1 MKKQVIIALA
11 LFVSVFTFAQKKEV
25 KALEKAVKK
34 DNYAEAKALATQL
47 DSQVSA
53 MDDNLKE
60 DYYLAAAQAY
70 YANGTS
76 NNADTKKAIEN
87 ILKVDSE
94 GAEFKKI
101 IENDLLTKANKYYT
115 DQKFGQAAETFNMI
129 YKVNTDGQDYLYY
142 AAVSYIGAQDFDNAL
157 KAYLELDKLG
167 YTGEQTLYVATN
179 KETGEVDSFNS
190 KSERDLYVRGGSHTN
205 PETQTSE
212 SKSSEITKNIALIY
226 INKGEKD
233 KALAAIEKAKQS
245 NPDDVNLLINEA
257 NIYYEMGDEKKFQS
271 TLKKAIEKE
280 PNNAVL
286 HYNVGVIYMNNKE
299 IEKARESFEKVL
311 SLNPSNADAA
321 LNLSTSYL
329 EEGNSLV
336 EQMNSLGNSRADDL
350 KYEELKKKKASL
362 FEQAAQT
369 LVDFKNSNSEVPN
382 SILEQLKNIYNA
394 LGETAKAK
402 AIIAELEG
410 K

>member
-53 MDDNLKE
+53 MDDKLKE

-87 ILKVDSE
+87 ILKVGSE
-94 GAEFKKI
+94 GDEFKRI

-115 DQKFGQAAETFNMI
+115 DQKFSQAAETFNMI
-129 YKVNTDGQDYLYY
+129 YNVNPEAQDYLYY
-142 AAVSYIGAQDFDNAL
+142 TAVSYIGAQDFDNAL
-157 KAYLELDKLG
+157 ESYLELDKLG

-190 KSERDLYVRGGSHTN
+190 KSERDLYVRGGTHTN

-212 SKSSEITKNIALIY
+212 SRASEITKNIALIY

-233 KALAAIEKAKQS
+233 KALAAIEKAKQA

-257 NIYYEMGDEKKFQS
+257 NIYFEMGDEKKFQS
-271 TLKKAIEKE
+271 ILQKAIEKE
-280 PNNAVL
+280 PNNADL
-286 HYNVGVIYMNNKE
+286 HYNVGVIYMNSKE

-311 SLNPSNADAA
+311 SLKPSNADAA

-329 EEGNSLV
+329 EEGNALV
-336 EQMNSLGNSRADDL
+336 EQMNNLGTSRADDL

-369 LVDFKNSNSEVPN
+369 LVDFKNRNSKVPN

-402 AIIAELEG
+402 AITAELEG

>member
-34 DNYAEAKALATQL
+34 DNYAEAKAIATQL

-53 MDDNLKE
+53 MDDKLKE
-60 DYYLAAAQAY
+60 DYYLASAQAY
-70 YANGTS
+70 YANGSS

-87 ILKVDSE
+87 ILKAGPE
-94 GAEFKKI
+94 GAEFKRV
-101 IENDLLTKANKYYT
+101 IENDLLTKANDFYSNKNF
-115 DQKFGQAAETFNMI
+115 DKAAETFNI
-129 YKVNTDGQDYLYY
+129 LYKVNSSVQDYLYY
-142 AAVSYIGAQDFDNAL
+142 TAVSYIGANNYDKAL
-157 KAYLELDKLG
+157 DVYLQLQELG
-167 YTGEQTLYVATN
+167 YTGEETLYVATN
-179 KETGEVDSFNS
+179 KETGEVDSFS
-190 KSERDLYVRGGSHTN
+190 SSSERDLYVKSGTHIN
-205 PETQTSE
+205 PSIQKSE
-212 SKSSEITKNIALIY
+212 SKISEITKNIALIY
-226 INKGEKD
+226 VSKGENN
-233 KALAAIEKAKQS
+233 KALEAIEKAKIE

-257 NIYYEMGDEKKFQS
+257 NIYFKLGDEKKFQT
-271 TLKKAIEKE
+271 TLQKAIEME
-280 PNNAVL
+280 PNNADL

-299 IEKARESFEKVL
+299 IEKARESFQRVL
-311 SLNPSNADAA
+311 NLKPSNADAA

-336 EQMNSLGNSRADDL
+336 EQMNNLGTSRADDL

-369 LVDFKNSNSEVPN
+369 LVDFKNNNAIVPN
-382 SILEQLKNIYNA
+382 SILQQLKNIYNA

-402 AIIAELEG
+402 EISAEIEG
-410 K
+410 N

>member
-129 YKVNTDGQDYLYY
+129 YKVNPDGQDYLYY

>member
-34 DNYAEAKALATQL
+34 DNFAEAKTIATQL

-60 DYYLAAAQAY
+60 DYYLAAAKAY

-76 NNADTKKAIEN
+76 TNADTNKAIEN
-87 ILKVDSE
+87 ILKVEGE
-94 GAEFKKI
+94 GAEFKRI
-101 IENDLLTKANKYYT
+101 IENDLLTKANNFYSSK
-115 DQKFGQAAETFNMI
+115 KFNKAAETFNMM
-129 YKVNTDGQDYLYY
+129 YQVNPEAQDYLYY
-142 AAVSYIGAQDFDNAL
+142 TAVSYIGAQNFDKAL
-157 KAYLELDKLG
+157 ESYLELDKLG
-167 YTGEQTLYVATN
+167 YTGVQTEYYATN
-179 KETGEVDSFNS
+179 KASGEEEVLAKNV
-190 KSERDLYVRGGSHTN
+190 RDNYVRLGTHEKPG
-205 PETQTSE
+205 ERQTE
-212 SKSSEITKNIALIY
+212 SRASEITKNIALIY

-233 KALAAIEKAKQS
+233 KALAAIEKAKQA

-257 NIYYEMGDEKKFQS
+257 NIYFEMGDEKKFQS
-271 TLKKAIEKE
+271 ILQEAIQKE
-280 PNNAVL
+280 PNNADL

-299 IEKARESFEKVL
+299 IEKARQSFEKVL
-311 SLNPSNADAA
+311 SLKPANADAA

-329 EEGNSLV
+329 EEGNALV

-350 KYEELKKKKASL
+350 KYEELKKKKSSL
-362 FEQAAQT
+362 FDQAAQT
-369 LVDFKNSNSEVPN
+369 LVDFKNNNTSVPT
-382 SILEQLKNIYNA
+382 SVLQQLKNIYNA
-394 LGETAKAK
+394 LGEVEKAK
-402 AIIAELEG
+402 AINAEIEG

>member
-76 NNADTKKAIEN
+76 NNVDTKKAIEN
-87 ILKVDSE
+87 VLKVGSE

-101 IENDLLTKANKYYT
+101 IENDLLTKANKHYT
-115 DQKFGQAAETFNMI
+115 DQKFGQAAEIFNMI
-129 YKVNTDGQDYLYY
+129 YKVNPDGQDYLYY
-142 AAVSYIGAQDFDNAL
+142 AAVSYIGAQDFDSAL
-157 KAYLELDKLG
+157 EAYLELDKLG
-167 YTGEQTLYVATN
+167 YTGEQTFFVATN
-179 KETGEVDSFNS
+179 KQTGQVDSFTS
-190 KSERDLYVRGGSHTN
+190 KAERDVYVKSGTHIK
-205 PETQTSE
+205 PEIQKSE
-212 SKSSEITKNIALIY
+212 SKASEITKNIALIY

-233 KALAAIEKAKQS
+233 KALAAIEKAKQA

-257 NIYYEMGDEKKFQS
+257 NIYFEMGDEKKFQS
-271 TLKKAIEKE
+271 ILQKAIEKE
-280 PNNAVL
+280 PNNADL

-311 SLNPSNADAA
+311 SLKPSNADAA

-329 EEGNSLV
+329 EEGNSLI
-336 EQMNSLGNSRADDL
+336 EQMNSLGTSRADDL

-369 LVDFKNSNSEVPN
+369 LVDFKNNNSKVPN

-402 AIIAELEG
+402 AITEELEG
-410 K
+410 N

>member
-11 LFVSVFTFAQKKEV
+11 LFVSVFTLAQKKEV

-34 DNYAEAKALATQL
+34 ANYAEAKALATQL

-53 MDDNLKE
+53 MDDKLKE

-70 YANGTS
+70 YANGAS

-87 ILKVDSE
+87 ILKAGPE
-94 GAEFKKI
+94 GEEFKRG
-101 IENDLLTKANKYYT
+101 IENDLLSKANNFYSNK
-115 DQKFGQAAETFNMI
+115 KFNQAAESFKMM
-129 YKVNTDGQDYLYY
+129 YAVNPEAQDYLYY
-142 AAVSYIGAQDFDNAL
+142 TAVSYIGAQDFDNAL
-157 KAYLELDKLG
+157 ESYLELDRLG

-179 KETGEVDSFNS
+179 KETGELDSFNS
-190 KSERDLYVRGGSHTN
+190 KSERDLYVRGGTHTN
-205 PETQTSE
+205 PDTQTSE
-212 SKSSEITKNIALIY
+212 SRASEITKNIALIY

-233 KALAAIEKAKQS
+233 KALAAIEKAKQA
-245 NPDDVNLLINEA
+245 NPEDVNLLINEA
-257 NIYYEMGDEKKFQS
+257 NIYFEMGDEKKFQS
-271 TLKKAIEKE
+271 ILQKAIEME
-280 PNNAVL
+280 PNNADL

-299 IEKARESFEKVL
+299 IEKARESFQKVL
-311 SLNPSNADAA
+311 SLKPSNADAV

-336 EQMNSLGNSRADDL
+336 EQMNNLGTSRADDL
-350 KYEELKKKKASL
+350 KYEELKNKKASL
-362 FEQAAQT
+362 FEQAAQS
-369 LVDFKNSNSEVPN
+369 LVDFKNNNSNVPT

-402 AIIAELEG
+402 AIAKQIEG

>member
-47 DSQVSA
+47 NSQVSA

-87 ILKVDSE
+87 VLKVGSE
-94 GAEFKKI
+94 GTEFKRVL
-101 IENDLLTKANKYYT
+101 ENDLLTKANNFYSEK
-115 DQKFGQAAETFNMI
+115 KFNQAAEIFKMM
-129 YKVNTDGQDYLYY
+129 YAVNPDAQDYLYY
-142 AAVSYIGAQDFDNAL
+142 TAVSYIGAQDFDNAL
-157 KAYLELDKLG
+157 ESYLELDKLG
-167 YTGEQTLYVATN
+167 YTGVQTEYYATN
-179 KETGEVDSFNS
+179 KASGEEEVLAKNV
-190 KSERDLYVRGGSHTN
+190 RDNYVRLGTHEKPG
-205 PETQTSE
+205 ERQTE
-212 SKSSEITKNIALIY
+212 SRASEITRNIALIY

-233 KALAAIEKAKQS
+233 KALAAIEKAKQE

-257 NIYYEMGDEKKFQS
+257 NIYFEMGEEKKFQS
-271 TLKKAIEKE
+271 ILQKAIEKE
-280 PNNAVL
+280 PNNADL

-299 IEKARESFEKVL
+299 IEKARESFDNVMRL
-311 SLNPSNADAA
+311 DPTNANAA

-369 LVDFKNSNSEVPN
+369 LVDFKNNNSKVPN

-402 AIIAELEG
+402 AITEELEG

>member
-76 NNADTKKAIEN
+76 NNVDTKKAIEN
-87 ILKVDSE
+87 VLKVGSE
-94 GAEFKKI
+94 GTEFKRVL
-101 IENDLLTKANKYYT
+101 ENDLLTKANNFYSEK
-115 DQKFGQAAETFNMI
+115 KFNQAAEIFKMM
-129 YKVNTDGQDYLYY
+129 YAVNPDAQDYLYY
-142 AAVSYIGAQDFDNAL
+142 TAVSYIGAQDFDNAL
-157 KAYLELDKLG
+157 ESYLELDKLG
-167 YTGEQTLYVATN
+167 YTGVQTEYYATN
-179 KETGEVDSFNS
+179 KASGEEEVLAKNV
-190 KSERDLYVRGGSHTN
+190 RDNYVRLGTHEKPG
-205 PETQTSE
+205 ERQTE
-212 SKSSEITKNIALIY
+212 SRASEITRNIALIY

-233 KALAAIEKAKQS
+233 KALAAIEKAKQE

-257 NIYYEMGDEKKFQS
+257 NIYFEMGEEKKFQS
-271 TLKKAIEKE
+271 ILQKAIEKE
-280 PNNAVL
+280 PNNADL

-299 IEKARESFEKVL
+299 IEKARESFDNVMRL
-311 SLNPSNADAA
+311 DPTNANAA

-369 LVDFKNSNSEVPN
+369 LVDFKNNNSKVPN

-402 AIIAELEG
+402 AITEELEG
-410 K
+410 N

>member
-34 DNYAEAKALATQL
+34 DNYAEAKALAMQL
-47 DSQVSA
+47 DSQVSN
-53 MDDNLKE
+53 MDDDLKQ
-60 DYYLAAAQAY
+60 DYYLASALAY

-76 NNADTKKAIEN
+76 NDTDIKKAIEN
-87 ILKVDSE
+87 VLKVGSE
-94 GAEFKKI
+94 GAEFKRV
-101 IENDLLTKANKYYT
+101 IENDLLTKANNFYSEK
-115 DQKFGQAAETFNMI
+115 KFNQAAENFKMM
-129 YKVNTDGQDYLYY
+129 YAVNPEAKDYLYY
-142 AAVSYIGAQDFDNAL
+142 TAVSYIGAQDFDNSL
-157 KAYLELDKLG
+157 EAYLELDKMG
-167 YTGEQTLYVATN
+167 YTGVETMYVATN
-179 KETGEVDSFNS
+179 KETGKVDSFNS
-190 KSERDLYVRGGSHTN
+190 KSERDLYVKGGTHTN
-205 PETQTSE
+205 PEIKTSE
-212 SKSSEITKNIALIY
+212 SKASEITKNIALIY

-233 KALAAIEKAKQS
+233 KALAAIEKAKQA

-257 NIYYEMGDEKKFQS
+257 NIYFEMGDEKKFQS
-271 TLKKAIEKE
+271 ILQKAIEKE
-280 PNNAVL
+280 PNNADL

-311 SLNPSNADAA
+311 SLKPANADAA

-336 EQMNSLGNSRADDL
+336 EKMNSLGNSRADDL

-369 LVDFKNSNSEVPN
+369 LVDFKSNNAIVPN
-382 SILEQLKNIYNA
+382 SILQQLKNIYNA

-402 AIIAELEG
+402 EISAEIEG
-410 K
+410 N

>member
-34 DNYAEAKALATQL
+34 DNYAEAKAIATQL
-47 DSQVSA
+47 DSQVST
-53 MDDNLKE
+53 MDDKLKE
-60 DYYLAAAQAY
+60 DYYLAAAKAY
-70 YANGTS
+70 YANGSS

-87 ILKVDSE
+87 ILKVGSE

-101 IENDLLTKANKYYT
+101 IENDLLTKANKHYT

-129 YKVNTDGQDYLYY
+129 YKVNPDGQDYLYY

-212 SKSSEITKNIALIY
+212 SKASEITKNIALIY

-233 KALAAIEKAKQS
+233 KALAAIERAKQA

-271 TLKKAIEKE
+271 VLQQAIEKE
-280 PNNAVL
+280 PNNADL

-311 SLNPSNADAA
+311 SLKPANADAA

-369 LVDFKNSNSEVPN
+369 LVDFKNNNSKVPN

-402 AIIAELEG
+402 AITAELEG

>member
-53 MDDNLKE
+53 MDDKLKE

-87 ILKVDSE
+87 VLKVGSE

-101 IENDLLTKANKYYT
+101 IENDLLTKANKHYT

-129 YKVNTDGQDYLYY
+129 YKVNPDGQDYLYY

-212 SKSSEITKNIALIY
+212 SKASEITKNIALIY

-233 KALAAIEKAKQS
+233 KALAAIERAKQA

-271 TLKKAIEKE
+271 VLQQAIEKE
-280 PNNAVL
+280 PNNADL

-299 IEKARESFEKVL
+299 IEKARESFENVL
-311 SLNPSNADAA
+311 SLKPSNADAA

-369 LVDFKNSNSEVPN
+369 LVDFKNNNSKVPN

-402 AIIAELEG
+402 AITAELEG

>member
-87 ILKVDSE
+87 VLKVGSE
-94 GAEFKKI
+94 GTEFKRVL
-101 IENDLLTKANKYYT
+101 ENDLLTKANNFYSEK
-115 DQKFGQAAETFNMI
+115 KFNQAAEIFKMM
-129 YKVNTDGQDYLYY
+129 YAVNPDAQDYLYY
-142 AAVSYIGAQDFDNAL
+142 TAVSYIGAQDFDNAL
-157 KAYLELDKLG
+157 ESYLELDKLG
-167 YTGEQTLYVATN
+167 YTGVQTEYYATN
-179 KETGEVDSFNS
+179 KASGEEEVLAKNV
-190 KSERDLYVRGGSHTN
+190 RDNYVRLGTHEKPG
-205 PETQTSE
+205 ERQTE
-212 SKSSEITKNIALIY
+212 SRASEITRNIALIY

-233 KALAAIEKAKQS
+233 KALAAIEKAKQE

-257 NIYYEMGDEKKFQS
+257 NIYFEMGEEKKFQS
-271 TLKKAIEKE
+271 ILQKAIEKE
-280 PNNAVL
+280 PNNADL

-299 IEKARESFEKVL
+299 IEKARESFDNVMRL
-311 SLNPSNADAA
+311 DPTNANAA

-369 LVDFKNSNSEVPN
+369 LVDFKNNNSKVPN

-402 AIIAELEG
+402 AITEELEG
-410 K
+410 N